1 MSSPT
6 AFIQASP
13 VTGGALVAIQRA
25 DGRRHVHLVGLRRYT
40 RLRDTLAAHS
50 CCRGTFLR
58 RKFNCVMDS
67 VRGLT
72 DVRRFLTGFYTHE
85 KHWSAP

>member
-1 MSSPT
+1 MTQPT

-13 VTGGALVAIQRA
+13 VIGGALVAIQRA
-25 DGRRHVHLVGLRRYT
+25 DGRSHVHLVGLSRYT

-58 RKFNCVMDS
+58 RKFDCAMDS
-67 VRGLT
+67 VRGLA
-72 DVRRFLTGFYTHE
+72 DVRRYLTSFYTRE
-85 KHWSAP
+85 KHWRAA